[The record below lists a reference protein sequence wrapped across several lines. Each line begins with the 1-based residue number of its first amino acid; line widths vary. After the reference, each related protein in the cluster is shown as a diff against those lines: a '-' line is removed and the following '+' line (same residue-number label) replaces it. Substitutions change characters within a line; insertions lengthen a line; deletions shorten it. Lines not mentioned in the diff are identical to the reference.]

1 MLKRLRMQML
11 RIRHVD
17 ASGESQSNVAINQ
30 RERRGEGVY
39 RRASNVCLANTSKI
53 FLCKEKYINVANT
66 YMENILMCA
75 YMQLYRLL
83 CLILKPWQI

>member
-30 RERRGEGVY
+30 REREGE
-39 RRASNVCLANTSKI
+39 
-53 FLCKEKYINVANT
+53 KEFIEEPAT
-66 YMENILMCA
+66 FA
-75 YMQLYRLL
+75 
-83 CLILKPWQI
+83 WQIQATYFYVRKIY